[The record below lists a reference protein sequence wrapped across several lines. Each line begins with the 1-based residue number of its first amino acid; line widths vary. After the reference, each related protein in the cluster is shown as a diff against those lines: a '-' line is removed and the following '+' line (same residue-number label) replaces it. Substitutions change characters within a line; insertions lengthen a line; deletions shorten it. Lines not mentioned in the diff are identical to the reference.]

1 VTGRGDEPDEDSDAA
16 GPGEDPVAVTEALE
30 RVLRGLRA
38 GTTRRA
44 VGGVFGRWEETV
56 GPALAAHVRPVR
68 LDRQV
73 LLVEVDDPAWATH
86 LRFLED
92 DLCRKVGTVT
102 GTTVERLEIR
112 VAGPGSSASR

>member
-1 VTGRGDEPDEDSDAA
+1 VTGRGDAPDEDSEAT

-86 LRFLED
+86 VRFLEH
-92 DLCRKVGTVT
+92 DLCRKVGAVT

>member
-1 VTGRGDEPDEDSDAA
+1 MSRRDDELDDLADAA
-16 GPGEDPVAVTEALE
+16 GPGEEPVAVTEALE

-68 LDRQV
+68 LDRAV

-92 DLCRKVGTVT
+92 DLCRKVAEVT